1 MEGACSPDSFSHS
14 AFFHRKGRA
23 KSLKTGVLTRF
34 RTKRDCYQ
42 TKAHFFPFT
51 IDIKGAISYLR
62 DKKTCSSPPLHKNT
76 MKTFLSALF
85 ITLFCGFASADNGT
99 LLIEGKYQNKN
110 IYIQNSFSSSGVGFC
125 AYEVRVN
132 GERSTDEVNSS
143 AFEIDLRNYNLKEG
157 DAVEIQ
163 IFHKEGCSPRVL
175 NPEVLKP
182 RPTFETKS
190 ITCSQSGMI
199 SWTTNGETSSI
210 PFIIEQFR
218 WNKWVYVGEV
228 QGLGTPGEHT
238 YNFQATTHSGEN
250 KFRVKQVGFGKEVKY
265 TPEVKV
271 TPANTAPVT
280 FTQSSDSKKI
290 SLSGDSMY
298 EMFDSY
304 GNIVLKGYGR
314 DIDIS
319 SFEKGIYFLCFDNK
333 IEQIERK

>member
-1 MEGACSPDSFSHS
+1 M
-14 AFFHRKGRA
+14 
-23 KSLKTGVLTRF
+23 
-34 RTKRDCYQ
+34 
-42 TKAHFFPFT
+42 
-51 IDIKGAISYLR
+51 
-62 DKKTCSSPPLHKNT
+62 
-76 MKTFLSALF
+76 MKTIFSALLL
-85 ITLFCGFASADNGT
+85 TLFCGMLSADNGT

-110 IYIQNSFSSSGVGFC
+110 IYIQNSFSNSGVGFC

-157 DAVEIQ
+157 DAVQIQ

-182 RPTFETKS
+182 RPTFETKT
-190 ITCSQSGMI
+190 ITCSQTGMI

-210 PFIIEQFR
+210 PYVIEQFR

-238 YNFQATTHSGEN
+238 YNFQATMHSGEN

-271 TPANTAPVT
+271 TPSNTAPVT
-280 FTQSSDSKKI
+280 FTQTSDSKKI
-290 SLSGDSMY
+290 ALSDNSMY

-319 SFEKGIYFLCFDNK
+319 SFDKGIYFLCFDNK